1 MRHPFVILLAV
12 FSAALAAT
20 LIARAGAARPST
32 KFRTPDAGAACR
44 LEREALVCSTLGS
57 SDSIALHRSGA
68 ATIVAEL
75 PWWDASTP
83 VLHEWHHGAI
93 SCRLADS
100 AILCRG
106 RRGAIR
112 IAADGFTVP
121 L

>member
-1 MRHPFVILLAV
+1 MRHALVILLAV
-12 FSAALAAT
+12 FSAALAAA

-44 LEREALVCSTLGS
+44 LEGEALVCSTLGS
-57 SDSIALHRSGA
+57 SSSVALHRSGA
-68 ATIVAEL
+68 ATIVNEL

-83 VLHEWHHGAI
+83 VLHTWQHATI

-100 AILCRG
+100 TILCHG
-106 RRGAIR
+106 HRGALR
-112 IAADGFTVP
+112 IAADGFAVA